1 MAATANWTLGF
12 YIMMFFGRI
21 TNWFSSGKAEK
32 AERHESFSTV
42 RSLSVPPN
50 RAEPINLPRFSNLAN
65 DGDSSDFGRATAA
78 DVRRR
83 LGQAFPIARPIS
95 NLRQFAGRRDLL
107 ASAIRAIEERRL
119 HVVLYGDRGMGKT
132 SLLNII
138 SLLAQEARYHVRY
151 TSCSEGSTFD
161 EVFRAIAR
169 DIPLLYY
176 RDADPTSDQVESG
189 KTLADLLDNS
199 PLTPARFS
207 ELLDGVAG
215 TRLLLVLDEFDRAD
229 SIEFS
234 RLVAELIKNLSD
246 RSSRAQ
252 ILIGGVG
259 SNLAELLRHIPSIRR
274 SLLGIPVVK
283 MTNEEIEEV
292 LSIGIAVSQ
301 TYFAPDAKRIL
312 IEAANG
318 SPYLANLFAYQASS
332 RAADQNLTEVLV
344 AAVCDAI
351 QETLSGI
358 YQRFDDPSLLQFIA
372 VKRRLGDKELARV
385 SQHAIDH
392 FNRLEPAD
400 SKLLMER
407 LGEKMEPNWRDGE
420 QFIFVDDGI
429 PLALWLSTIIDR
441 LTAKTS
447 AAVGAN

>member
-1 MAATANWTLGF
+1 MA
-12 YIMMFFGRI
+12 FFGRI
-21 TNWFSSGKAEK
+21 TDWLSNGRAER
-32 AERHESFSTV
+32 AERHEPSATI
-42 RSLSVPPN
+42 RSVPAQPS
-50 RAEPINLPRFSNLAN
+50 RADSLKLPRFSNLAN

-78 DVRRR
+78 DVRRL
-83 LGQAFPIARPIS
+83 LGQAFPLARPIS
-95 NLRQFAGRRDLL
+95 NLRQFAGRRELL
-107 ASAIRAIEERRL
+107 ATAIRAIEERRL

-151 TSCSEGSTFD
+151 TSCSEGSSFD
-161 EVFRAIAR
+161 DVFRAIAR
-169 DIPLLYY
+169 DIPLLYF

-189 KTLADLLDNS
+189 KTLADLLGNS

-229 SIEFS
+229 PIEFG

-259 SNLAELLRHIPSIRR
+259 SNLSELLRHIPSIRR
-274 SLLGIPVVK
+274 SLIGIPVVK

-301 TYFAPDAKRIL
+301 VRFMSDAKRYV
-312 IEAANG
+312 IEASNG
-318 SPYLANLFAYQASS
+318 SPYLANLFAHQATS
-332 RAADQNLTEVLV
+332 RAIDQNMPEVSV
-344 AAVCDAI
+344 GAVRDGI
-351 QETLSGI
+351 QDTLSGI
-358 YQRFDDPSLLQFIA
+358 YQRLDDASLAQFIA
-372 VKRRLGDKELARV
+372 LKLRLGDKELARV
-385 SQHAIDH
+385 SRHAIDH
-392 FNRLEPAD
+392 FSCLEPEDTKSIVVA
-400 SKLLMER
+400 
-407 LGEKMEPNWRDGE
+407 LGEKMEPLWRDGE
-420 QFIFVDDGI
+420 HFIFVDEGI

-441 LTAKTS
+441 LSAKPS
-447 AAVGAN
+447 AVGAN